1 MTPTPSPG
9 SHTSKPP
16 QLSDRHKRI
25 AKNTLLLYFRLILAT
40 AVSLY
45 TIRVV
50 LNVLGV
56 QDYGINNVVAG
67 VVALSAFL
75 PGTMA
80 SATQRFFSFALGA
93 NDDQKIR
100 KIFSVNCALY
110 LAIAL
115 IALVALETIGL
126 WFVTK
131 HLHVP
136 PGRYDAALLLYHV
149 ATLTFIVGLF
159 TSPFNAIIIAH
170 EDMHL
175 YAYVSI
181 FDALLK
187 LLSVYLLAHLPGDK
201 LEVYGL
207 LLLVIALINAA
218 TYVAICMWRYKRYQL
233 LRRFE
238 WDPVLLREIMGF
250 TGWTLFGQLT
260 TVIRT
265 HAVTVLL
272 NQLFNPAV
280 VAARAVAISVA
291 NQTNLFS
298 HNFNVSLYSP
308 IIKSYAAH
316 NKDEMFSLVFNGSK
330 LTFFLMWI
338 FALPLFVE
346 MEAVLRLWLVNPPV
360 EATLFTRL
368 ALLDALI
375 FSISMP
381 LTTAARAPG
390 KMRSY
395 ELTLGIMQLAI
406 FPASWAALKAS
417 GDPSSVFVVAMVVSV
432 LMFFVRLVIV
442 HRLTGLPL
450 SGFGRKVIVPVLC
463 VVALSAAAAFGVKWL
478 LPNGL
483 VYSAASVVLNGI
495 LTGACIYFV
504 GLDKH
509 WRQKIQS
516 MVMNKMF
523 RKKVSA

>member
-1 MTPTPSPG
+1 MMSMPSPAAPNPA
-9 SHTSKPP
+9 PP
-16 QLSDRHKRI
+16 VLSDKHRRI
-25 AKNTLLLYFRLILAT
+25 AKNTILLYFRLILAT

-56 QDYGINNVVAG
+56 EDYGINNVVAG

-100 KIFSVNCALY
+100 KIFSVNCVLY

-115 IALVALETIGL
+115 LALLALETIGL

-136 PGRYDAALLLYHV
+136 PARYDAALLLYHV
-149 ATLTFIVGLF
+149 ATLTFIIGIF
-159 TSPFNAIIIAH
+159 TSPFNAIIVAH

-207 LLLVIALINAA
+207 LLLVIGIINAA
-218 TYVAICMWRYKRYQL
+218 TYIGICMWRYKKYQL
-233 LRRFE
+233 FRRFE
-238 WDPVLLREIMGF
+238 WDLALLREIMGF

-260 TVIRT
+260 TVVRT

-280 VAARAVAISVA
+280 VAARAVATSVA

-308 IIKSYAAH
+308 IIKSYAAQ
-316 NKDEMFSLVFNGSK
+316 NKSEMFSLVFNGSK
-330 LTFFLMWI
+330 LTFFLMWV

-346 MEAVLRLWLVNPPV
+346 MEAVLRLWLINPPV

-390 KMRSY
+390 KMRFY

-417 GDPSSVFVVAMVVSV
+417 GDPSSVFVVAIVVSL

-463 VVALSAAAAFGVKWL
+463 VVCLSALAAFGVKWL
-478 LPNGL
+478 LPQGL
-483 VYSAASVVLNGI
+483 GYSAVSVVLNGA
-495 LTGACIYFV
+495 LTGLCIYFV

-509 WRQKIQS
+509 WRHKIQA
-516 MVMNKMF
+516 MAANKLS
-523 RKKVSA
+523 RKKASA